1 MVREPKTGPQLSVE
15 GLLVSKCHCLGSNI
29 TVFMV
34 AGQAKAG
41 DPPWQAGEWG
51 EGEHQGITVVYR
63 PRFDQ

>member
-1 MVREPKTGPQLSVE
+1 M
-15 GLLVSKCHCLGSNI
+15 SKCHCLGSNI